1 MKKAARKP
9 PIAVRGRPRS
19 FDCDLALAKALQVF
33 WRKGYAGASLAD
45 LTRAMGINR
54 PSLYAAYGDKEQLFR
69 KALDKYVRQQEAYL
83 REALGEPRVRDAVWK
98 LLLGAAESMCA
109 GAGHPA
115 GCLLV
120 QGSMASGRED
130 EAITRELA
138 RRRSANEAMIRERMR
153 RAQKEGELSSD
164 RDADAIAKY
173 VATLTLGMAVQ
184 AASGASREQL
194 RQIAETTL
202 RAWPTLAGS

>member
-1 MKKAARKP
+1 MKSPSDRLSQPA
-9 PIAVRGRPRS
+9 S
-19 FDCDLALAKALQVF
+19 SVF
-33 WRKGYAGASLAD
+33 KQPATS
-45 LTRAMGINR
+45 
-54 PSLYAAYGDKEQLFR
+54 EQR
-69 KALDKYVRQQEAYL
+69 YRCS
-83 REALGEPRVRDAVWK
+83 DA
-98 LLLGAAESMCA
+98 
-109 GAGHPA
+109 
-115 GCLLV
+115 
-120 QGSMASGRED
+120 
-130 EAITRELA
+130 
-138 RRRSANEAMIRERMR
+138 EAMIRERMR